1 MKMPQGYCDEGGD
14 SVKRFSRSSGGD
26 VTLAVVVS
34 TPIHTERPTP
44 KRSKITVHM
53 DKCNMLGKSQHSF
66 CEEILARLERLQT
79 SSRFVSQEAHV
90 QRQCT

>member
-1 MKMPQGYCDEGGD
+1 MKMPQGYCNEGGD
-14 SVKRFSRSSGGD
+14 SVKMFSRSSGGD

-44 KRSKITVHM
+44 KRSKITEHV

-66 CEEILARLERLQT
+66 CGKRYWQDWRDCRLPADL
-79 SSRFVSQEAHV
+79 
-90 QRQCT
+90 